1 MIDTHPVQGTGT
13 SDIRCA
19 VHMPSGPDF
28 TSIPIVDAASL
39 STGDRTDAIACL
51 DDACRRCGFF
61 YLTGHGIDVT
71 GLEARAREF
80 FAQPID
86 AKLAIAMARGGRA
99 WRGYF
104 PLGGEL
110 TSGTPDWKEGIYFG
124 AELSDDD
131 LSVRSGKPLH
141 GRNLFPSAPPGLG
154 AAVLAHIDA
163 CTQLGHVVMSALGA
177 ALGYPD
183 DAFRARYLADPL
195 TLFRIFHYPAPPVEK
210 VQQTWGVGE
219 HTDYGLLTI
228 LAQDDCGGLE
238 VRSRDGW
245 VEAPPIP
252 GAFVCNL
259 GDMLERLSNGR
270 YRSTPHRVRNRSGR
284 DRLSMAFFFD
294 PSFDAVVP
302 TPADFVDDV
311 VARWDGQS
319 VRAFEGTY
327 GEYLVRKVSKV
338 FPELHGEVLAKV

>member
-1 MIDTHPVQGTGT
+1 MRGD
-13 SDIRCA
+13 A
-19 VHMPSGPDF
+19 EF
-28 TSIPIVDAASL
+28 TSIPIVDVASL
-39 STGDRTDAIACL
+39 RAGDRAAAIAAL
-51 DDACRRCGFF
+51 DDACRHCGFF

-80 FAQPID
+80 FAQPVA
-86 AKLAIAMARGGRA
+86 AKLEIAMARGGRA

-110 TSGTPDWKEGIYFG
+110 TSGAPDWKEGIYFG
-124 AELSDDD
+124 AELADDD
-131 LSVRSGKPLH
+131 VRVRSGTPLH
-141 GRNLFPSAPPGLG
+141 GRNLFPRTPAGLRS
-154 AAVLAHIDA
+154 AVLAHIDA

-177 ALGYPD
+177 ALGHPE
-183 DAFRARYLADPL
+183 DAFRTRYLADPL
-195 TLFRIFHYPAPPVEK
+195 TLFRIFHYPAPPE
-210 VQQTWGVGE
+210 QTWGVGE

-270 YRSTPHRVRNRSGR
+270 YRSTPHRVRNQSGR

-311 VARWDGQS
+311 VERWDGES

-338 FPELHGEVLAKV
+338 FPELHGEVLARD

>member
-1 MIDTHPVQGTGT
+1 MT
-13 SDIRCA
+13 
-19 VHMPSGPDF
+19 DF
-28 TSIPIVDAASL
+28 TAIPIVDVAPLVAT
-39 STGDRTDAIACL
+39 TGDRGATIAAL
-51 DDACRRCGFF
+51 DDACQRCGFF
-61 YLTGHGIDVT
+61 YVTGHGIDT
-71 GLEARAREF
+71 SGLDAQARAF
-80 FAQPID
+80 FAQPL
-86 AKLAIAMARGGRA
+86 ATKLEIAMERGGRA

-110 TSGTPDWKEGIYFG
+110 TSGAPDWKEGIYFG
-124 AELSDDD
+124 AELPDDD
-131 LSVRSGKPLH
+131 PRVQAKTPLH
-141 GRNLFPSAPPGLG
+141 GKNLFPRTPPDLG

-163 CTQLGHVVMSALGA
+163 CTQLGHAVMSALGI
-177 ALGYPD
+177 ALGHPE
-183 DAFRARYLADPL
+183 DAFRTRYLADPL
-195 TLFRIFHYPAPPVEK
+195 TLFRIFHYPAPPPEHA
-210 VQQTWGVGE
+210 QTWGVGE

-245 VEAPPIP
+245 VEAPPVP

-311 VARWDGQS
+311 VTRWDGES

-338 FPELHGEVLAKV
+338 FPALHGEVLQ

>member
-1 MIDTHPVQGTGT
+1 MMPVRMT
-13 SDIRCA
+13 
-19 VHMPSGPDF
+19 DF
-28 TSIPIVDAASL
+28 TAIPVVDVAPLLA
-39 STGDRTDAIACL
+39 STGDRAATIAQL

-61 YLTGHGIDVT
+61 YLTGHGIAVD
-71 GLEARAREF
+71 GLEAQARAF
-80 FAQPID
+80 FAQPTG
-86 AKLAIAMARGGRA
+86 AKLAIAMTRGGRA

-110 TSGTPDWKEGIYFG
+110 TSGAPDWKEGIYFG
-124 AELSDDD
+124 AELADDD
-131 LSVRSGKPLH
+131 PRVRAGTPLH
-141 GRNLFPSAPPGLG
+141 GKNLMPSEPPGLG

-163 CTQLGHVVMSALGA
+163 CTRLGHVVMSALGV
-177 ALGYPD
+177 ALGHPE

-195 TLFRIFHYPAPPVEK
+195 TLFRIFHYPPPPPE
-210 VQQTWGVGE
+210 QTWGVGE

-284 DRLSMAFFFD
+284 DRVSMAFFFD

-311 VARWDGQS
+311 VTRWDGQS

-327 GEYLVRKVSKV
+327 GEYLVRKVSRV
-338 FPELHGEVLAKV
+338 FPELHDEVLVEP

>member
-1 MIDTHPVQGTGT
+1 M
-13 SDIRCA
+13 S
-19 VHMPSGPDF
+19 DF
-28 TSIPIVDAASL
+28 TSIPIVDVGSL
-39 STGDRTDAIACL
+39 GTSFGVAHL

-61 YLTGHGIDVT
+61 YLTGHGIDVA
-71 GLEARAREF
+71 GLEARARTF
-80 FAQPID
+80 FAQPLE
-86 AKLAIAMARGGRA
+86 AKLAIAMERGGRA

-110 TSGTPDWKEGIYFG
+110 TSGAPDWKEGIYFG
-124 AELSDDD
+124 AELGDDD
-131 LSVRSGKPLH
+131 PRVRAGTPLH
-141 GRNLFPSAPPGLG
+141 GRNLMPPGLG
-154 AAVLAHIDA
+154 AAVLAHIEA
-163 CTQLGHVVMSALGA
+163 CTRLGHLVMGALGSALGYA
-177 ALGYPD
+177 N
-183 DAFRARYLADPL
+183 DAFRAQYLADPL
-195 TLFRIFHYPAPPVEK
+195 VLFRIFHYPAPPPE
-210 VQQTWGVGE
+210 QDEQLWGVGE

-245 VEAPPIP
+245 VDAPPIA

-284 DRLSMAFFFD
+284 DRLSMPFFFD

-319 VRAFEGTY
+319 VGAFEGTY

-338 FPELHGEVLAKV
+338 FPQLHGDVIG

>member
-1 MIDTHPVQGTGT
+1 MSGGT
-13 SDIRCA
+13 
-19 VHMPSGPDF
+19 DF
-28 TSIPIVDAASL
+28 TSIPMVDVASL
-39 STGDRTDAIACL
+39 DTSSGVAHL
-51 DDACRRCGFF
+51 DDACRRVGFF
-61 YLTGHGIDVT
+61 YLTGHGIDVAP
-71 GLEARAREF
+71 LEANAREF
-80 FAQPID
+80 FAQPAD
-86 AKLAIAMARGGRA
+86 AKRAIAMARGGRA

-110 TSGTPDWKEGIYFG
+110 TSGAPDWKEGIYFG
-124 AELSDDD
+124 AELGDDD
-131 LSVRSGKPLH
+131 PRVRSGTPLH
-141 GRNLFPSAPPGLG
+141 GRNLMPAVPPGLG
-154 AAVLAHIDA
+154 AAVLAHSEA
-163 CTQLGHVVMSALGA
+163 CTRLGHVVMSALGT
-177 ALGYPD
+177 ALGYAE

-195 TLFRIFHYPAPPVEK
+195 ILFRIFHYPAPPAERAE
-210 VQQTWGVGE
+210 QLWGVGE

-238 VRSRDGW
+238 VRSHDGW

-284 DRLSMAFFFD
+284 DRLSMPFFFD

-302 TPADFVDDV
+302 APADFVDDE

-327 GEYLVRKVSKV
+327 GEYLVRKVSRV
-338 FPELHGEVLAKV
+338 FPELHGEVLI

>member
-1 MIDTHPVQGTGT
+1 MGGG
-13 SDIRCA
+13 S
-19 VHMPSGPDF
+19 DF
-28 TSIPIVDAASL
+28 TSIPIVDVGSL
-39 STGDRTDAIACL
+39 LTSSGDRAAAIAHL
-51 DDACRRCGFF
+51 DDACRRVGFF
-61 YLTGHGIDVT
+61 YVTGHGIDVT
-71 GLEARAREF
+71 ELEAQAREF
-80 FAQPID
+80 FAQPLE
-86 AKLAIAMARGGRA
+86 AKLPIAMARGGRA

-110 TSGTPDWKEGIYFG
+110 TSGAPDWKEGIYFG
-124 AELSDDD
+124 SELGDDD
-131 LSVRSGKPLH
+131 PRVRARTPLH
-141 GRNLFPSAPPGLG
+141 GRNLMPGVPSGLG

-163 CTQLGHVVMSALGA
+163 CTRLGHVVMGALGT
-177 ALGYPD
+177 ALGYAED
-183 DAFRARYLADPL
+183 EFRVRYLADPL
-195 TLFRIFHYPAPPVEK
+195 ILFRIFHYPAPPPERADHV
-210 VQQTWGVGE
+210 WGVGE

-284 DRLSMAFFFD
+284 DRLSMPFFFD

-319 VRAFEGTY
+319 VAAFEGTY

-338 FPELHGEVLAKV
+338 FPELHGEVLD